1 LRLNAI
7 LKFAG
12 GRVGPEEILDAIA
25 KMLSDGT
32 DTALLRISHETER
45 PDPFK
50 VLIGTILSHRTRDE
64 KTSEATE
71 KLFKK
76 FRGVGDL
83 AKAKQEDVVKEI
95 RSVGFYNMKA
105 RRVIEVAKR
114 IRDDYGGAVPD
125 SMEELLT
132 LPAVG
137 RKTAN
142 CVLVYG
148 FNRSAIPVDTHVHRI
163 SNRLGIAH
171 TKDPYKT
178 ERALI
183 GFFPKERWLDVNDLF
198 VRFGKSICKPIGPK
212 CSICLLSQKCEYFND
227 KVKKK

>member
-1 LRLNAI
+1 
-7 LKFAG
+7 
-12 GRVGPEEILDAIA
+12 
-25 KMLSDGT
+25 
-32 DTALLRISHETER
+32 
-45 PDPFK
+45 
-50 VLIGTILSHRTRDE
+50 
-64 KTSEATE
+64 
-71 KLFKK
+71 
-76 FRGVGDL
+76 
-83 AKAKQEDVVKEI
+83 VKEI

-105 RRVIEVAKR
+105 RRIIEVARR
-114 IRDDYGGAVPD
+114 IRDDYGGVVPD
-125 SMEELLT
+125 SVEELLR

-212 CSICLLSQKCEYFND
+212 CSICSLSQKCEYFND